1 VRAFSLRRRSSG
13 VLVSAGTLL
22 VQLARRN
29 VSSRLLDDQG
39 ESPWQFRQSRASVSS
54 AAGSVSS
61 RSTPRAA
68 NAVVDSLEDV
78 APDLGRYVVEFAYG
92 EIYQRPVL
100 DLRQRQLV
108 TISALTTLGG
118 AEPQLEV
125 HINAGLNVGL
135 TAREVVEAILH
146 CIPYTGFPRVL
157 NAIFVAKRVFEER
170 DVDPL
175 TDEAQA
181 DQILGARRER

>member
-1 VRAFSLRRRSSG
+1 MAIQTEQSERFRRGWQRLIEVDAEGGERVVESLK
-13 VLVSAGTLL
+13 
-22 VQLARRN
+22 
-29 VSSRLLDDQG
+29 
-39 ESPWQFRQSRASVSS
+39 
-54 AAGSVSS
+54 
-61 RSTPRAA
+61 
-68 NAVVDSLEDV
+68 DV

-100 DLRQRQLV
+100 DLRHRQLV

-118 AEPQLEV
+118 AEPQLDV

-175 TDEAQA
+175 TDEA
-181 DQILGARRER
+181 

>member
-1 VRAFSLRRRSSG
+1 VAIQTDQSERFQRGWQR
-13 VLVSAGTLL
+13 LVEVDAEG
-22 VQLARRN
+22 
-29 VSSRLLDDQG
+29 G
-39 ESPWQFRQSRASVSS
+39 ER
-54 AAGSVSS
+54 
-61 RSTPRAA
+61 
-68 NAVVDSLEDV
+68 VVDSLKDV

-108 TISALTTLGG
+108 TISALTALGG

-125 HINAGLNVGL
+125 HVNAGLNVGL

-146 CIPYTGFPRVL
+146 CIPYTGFPRAL

-170 DVDPL
+170 GVDPL
-175 TDEAQA
+175 NDEA
-181 DQILGARRER
+181 

>member
-1 VRAFSLRRRSSG
+1 MA
-13 VLVSAGTLL
+13 
-22 VQLARRN
+22 VQTE
-29 VSSRLLDDQG
+29 QG
-39 ESPWQFRQSRASVSS
+39 ERFERGWQRLIE
-54 AAGSVSS
+54 
-61 RSTPRAA
+61 
-68 NAVVDSLEDV
+68 VDADGGERVIESLKDV

-92 EIYQRPVL
+92 DIYRRPAL
-100 DLRQRQLV
+100 DLRQRELV

-125 HINAGLNVGL
+125 HVNAGLNVGL
-135 TAREVVEAILH
+135 TAREVVEAILQ

-175 TDEAQA
+175 TDEA
-181 DQILGARRER
+181 GAS

>member
-1 VRAFSLRRRSSG
+1 MSTLESERFRRG
-13 VLVSAGTLL
+13 W
-22 VQLARRN
+22 Q
-29 VSSRLLDDQG
+29 RLLEVDAEGG
-39 ESPWQFRQSRASVSS
+39 EQ
-54 AAGSVSS
+54 
-61 RSTPRAA
+61 
-68 NAVVDSLEDV
+68 VVERLQDV

-92 EIYQRPVL
+92 DIYSRPVL

-125 HINAGLNVGL
+125 HVNAGLNVGL
-135 TAREVVEAILH
+135 SAREIVEAMIH

-170 DVDPL
+170 NVTPL
-175 TDEAQA
+175 D
-181 DQILGARRER
+181 

>member
-1 VRAFSLRRRSSG
+1 MSTEESESFQRG
-13 VLVSAGTLL
+13 W
-22 VQLARRN
+22 Q
-29 VSSRLLDDQG
+29 RLMEVDAEGG
-39 ESPWQFRQSRASVSS
+39 ERVIE
-54 AAGSVSS
+54 
-61 RSTPRAA
+61 
-68 NAVVDSLEDV
+68 NLKDV
-78 APDLGRYVVEFAYG
+78 APDLGRYVVEFAFG

-125 HINAGLNVGL
+125 HINGGLNVGL

-157 NAIFVAKRVFEER
+157 NAIVVAKRVFEER
-170 DVDPL
+170 EVDPL
-175 TDEAQA
+175 TD
-181 DQILGARRER
+181 

>member
-1 VRAFSLRRRSSG
+1 VATPAEQGVRFRRGWQRLMEVDAEGGERVIESLK
-13 VLVSAGTLL
+13 
-22 VQLARRN
+22 
-29 VSSRLLDDQG
+29 
-39 ESPWQFRQSRASVSS
+39 
-54 AAGSVSS
+54 
-61 RSTPRAA
+61 
-68 NAVVDSLEDV
+68 DV

-118 AEPQLEV
+118 AERELEV
-125 HINAGLNVGL
+125 HVNAGLNVGL

-175 TDEAQA
+175 NAEV
-181 DQILGARRER
+181 

>member
-1 VRAFSLRRRSSG
+1 MFRKGRITVAGQTDQSERYQRGWQRLIEVDAEGGERVVESLK
-13 VLVSAGTLL
+13 
-22 VQLARRN
+22 
-29 VSSRLLDDQG
+29 DI
-39 ESPWQFRQSRASVSS
+39 
-54 AAGSVSS
+54 
-61 RSTPRAA
+61 
-68 NAVVDSLEDV
+68 

-92 EIYQRPVL
+92 EIYQRPGL

-135 TAREVVEAILH
+135 TAREVVEAILQ

-175 TDEAQA
+175 NDEA
-181 DQILGARRER
+181 